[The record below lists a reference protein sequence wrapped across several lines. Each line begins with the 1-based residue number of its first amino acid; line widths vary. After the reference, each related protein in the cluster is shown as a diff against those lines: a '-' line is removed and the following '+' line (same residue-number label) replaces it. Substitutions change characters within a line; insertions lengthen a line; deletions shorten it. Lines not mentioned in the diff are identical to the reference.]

1 MDLQPGQFGKYEL
14 RYSDEDA
21 GERKPRHL
29 VEAYHEGEKVGYMHW
44 LGTTGRVLQIDV
56 DDDHQRRGLAT
67 AMWNHANALKGVR
80 KPQHSNDRTNAGDAW
95 ARSVGGRLPRRVQ

>member
-14 RYSDEDA
+14 RYSTEDT
-21 GERKPRHL
+21 GERKPSHL
-29 VEAYHEGEKVGYMHW
+29 VSAYHEGEKVGYLHW
-44 LGTTGRVLQIDV
+44 SGTTGRTYKIDV

-67 AMWNHANALKGVR
+67 AMWNHANSLKGVR
-80 KPQHSNDRTNAGDAW
+80 KPQHSNDRTDVGDAW